1 MNQLRSLV
9 DWRQRATAELFNGTY
24 EHATASGTVGFV
36 VPLAKYYFD
45 TDIHERRCT
54 CADYA

>member
-45 TDIHERRCT
+45 TDIHER
-54 CADYA
+54 